1 MGRIRVPKIT
11 IRCTQYKQNLFGLIT
26 NLNKVEAFLGFKSV
40 VKVDDE
46 GVVDIDEDVP
56 FGLGVTHVRLAR
68 DDRGLV
74 DGLHGKDLT
83 GVLAVNLTYLVNL
96 TVGPLPEEPEDLE
109 VLDPG
114 RLQFFSDVFFH
125 CRFCFDVVVCE
136 QRGVSVKTVAAIL
149 FFLIHRFRGREIS
162 FVDERGRRHVLL
174 GGHGGRQPIGGH
186 L

>member
-1 MGRIRVPKIT
+1 
-11 IRCTQYKQNLFGLIT
+11 
-26 NLNKVEAFLGFKSV
+26 

-46 GVVDIDEDVP
+46 GVVDRDEDVP

-83 GVLAVNLTYLVNL
+83 GVGAVNLTYLVDL

-109 VLDPG
+109 VVDPG
-114 RLQFFSDVFFH
+114 RLGAIFFH
-125 CRFCFDVVVCE
+125 CRFCVDVVVCE

-186 L
+186 LQTRLFIEHDLTSLWLLFLSSVLCHNTEEKTSKEGKLSL